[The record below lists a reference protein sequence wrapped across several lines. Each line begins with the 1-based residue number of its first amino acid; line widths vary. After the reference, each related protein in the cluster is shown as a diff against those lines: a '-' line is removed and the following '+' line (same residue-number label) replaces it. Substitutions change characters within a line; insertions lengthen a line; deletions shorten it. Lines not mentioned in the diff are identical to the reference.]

1 MSDPIKGVMLA
12 DRPGGISASSPFKPS
27 SATESLTPLGYTI
40 TQDLADF
47 ALDELAPANVNYIH
61 KLWLR
66 EVEKRRHASQAQL
79 EKQQTEEAKKA
90 ESVSHFNAKLRSTIL
105 AGRDVS
111 FWRPAMRHAGSTGPH
126 AKEHTHGEVPED
138 SQQSEFMPAPDV
150 HPAHDTSLPACN
162 ATHSLSRKTTPVSVT
177 AAGEAMATQHT
188 GADTGGRA
196 PLPAGTG
203 HKVKSSGKAGSRGCV
218 STKPAWALT
227 EKEVV
232 HAADAE
238 EEELLAFA
246 DSLDFDR
253 FMSTLD
259 DLELKD
265 TLQALEEVEETHK
278 GDDKA
283 WRSSFV
289 RAMRH
294 VSRTRAA
301 QASHPAARGADDCQS
316 VAGMSEARSV
326 MSCRS
331 GRVAAP
337 GSCKV
342 DGDDGG
348 WDASTK
354 AGSDGVAVMEAVK
367 SMHQADSFL
376 RENPDLKATH
386 SHASVR
392 AMLSRTGPADRSP

>member
-1 MSDPIKGVMLA
+1 MCAKHQFMM
-12 DRPGGISASSPFKPS
+12 
-27 SATESLTPLGYTI
+27 
-40 TQDLADF
+40 QDLADF

-105 AGRDVS
+105 AGSD
-111 FWRPAMRHAGSTGPH
+111 
-126 AKEHTHGEVPED
+126 
-138 SQQSEFMPAPDV
+138 
-150 HPAHDTSLPACN
+150 
-162 ATHSLSRKTTPVSVT
+162 
-177 AAGEAMATQHT
+177 
-188 GADTGGRA
+188 
-196 PLPAGTG
+196 
-203 HKVKSSGKAGSRGCV
+203 SSGKAGSRGCV

-259 DLELKD
+259 ELELKD
-265 TLQALEEVEETHK
+265 TLQALEEVEETNK

-301 QASHPAARGADDCQS
+301 QASHPAAREADDCQS
-316 VAGMSEARSV
+316 VAGMSEARSAI
-326 MSCRS
+326 SCRS
-331 GRVAAP
+331 GRP

-342 DGDDGG
+342 DGGDGG

-367 SMHQADSFL
+367 SMHEADSFL

-386 SHASVR
+386 SHASCIKAVDAVTPVHCHVCLLLHFCLSNVLH
-392 AMLSRTGPADRSP
+392 AMSALAWCAVSFILLYI